1 LIYALLIKEEKMTL
15 DLNKEI
21 NMSDYIPE
29 GSGSRCPNAA
39 DKENVVEDLT
49 ISLTHGYRYQW
60 IVLFPEQNSA
70 PTTYPHKSVAYKK
83 ATGIKVAL

>member
-1 LIYALLIKEEKMTL
+1 MP
-15 DLNKEI
+15 
-21 NMSDYIPE
+21 DYIPE
-29 GSGSRCPNAA
+29 GSGSRCPDVA

-60 IVLFPEQNSA
+60 AVVFPEQNSA
-70 PTTYPHKSVAYKK
+70 PTTYPHKPVAHRK